1 MRAQASP
8 AGRVEPPERTPAAIR
23 AELPERLRVRF
34 DAEYRAALEE
44 AQASYQ
50 LDRLNEVLQ
59 AWWQLAWARRSPTH
73 EQALATGQRVL
84 RGEQVE
90 TFPVDLDA
98 LRS

>member
-23 AELPERLRVRF
+23 AELPEALRARF
-34 DAEYRAALEE
+34 DAEYRSALQE
-44 AQASYQ
+44 ATTSYQ
-50 LDRLNEVLQ
+50 LDRLNEVMQ

-73 EQALATGQRVL
+73 DQALATGRRVL
-84 RGEQVE
+84 RGEQVA

-98 LRS
+98 LRR